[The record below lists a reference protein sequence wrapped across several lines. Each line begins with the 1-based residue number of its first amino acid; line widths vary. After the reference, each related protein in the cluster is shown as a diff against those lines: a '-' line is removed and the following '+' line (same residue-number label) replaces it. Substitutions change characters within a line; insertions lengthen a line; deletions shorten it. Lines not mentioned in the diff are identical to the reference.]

1 MKRQPTIPADI
12 HGRFMK
18 EISNLW
24 PLAKGM
30 LAEIRKPCIRS
41 GCKACASGKKHPALV
56 YMFMENGRQ
65 RCMYVPRELAA
76 QLRQA
81 IANWKGLDARISLLG
96 RELIRGYR
104 MERDRFKTREK

>member
-12 HGRFMK
+12 HSRFMK
-18 EISNLW
+18 EISELW
-24 PLAKGM
+24 PLAKGT

-81 IANWKGLDARISLLG
+81 IANWKGLEARISPLG

-104 MERDRFKTREK
+104 MERDYKKQGKR

>member
-1 MKRQPTIPADI
+1 MK
-12 HGRFMK
+12 GRTAILASAQRCFAR
-18 EISNLW
+18 ETRVLW
-24 PLAKGM
+24 PLAKGS

-81 IANWKGLDARISLLG
+81 IANWKGLEARISPLG

-104 MERDRFKTREK
+104 MERDYKKQGQR

>member
-1 MKRQPTIPADI
+1 MLADARR
-12 HGRFMK
+12 RFVR
-18 EISNLW
+18 ETRGLW
-24 PLAKGM
+24 PLAKGT

-41 GCKACASGKKHPALV
+41 GCKACACGKKHPALV

-65 RCMYVPRELAA
+65 RCMYVPRGLAA

-81 IANWKGLDARISLLG
+81 IANGKEYEARIRPLG

-104 MERDRFKTREK
+104 MERDHKRQGKR

>member
-1 MKRQPTIPADI
+1 MLAGAQR
-12 HGRFMK
+12 RFVR
-18 EISNLW
+18 ETRGLW
-24 PLAKGM
+24 PLAKGS

-41 GCKACASGKKHPALV
+41 GCKICASGKKHPALV

-65 RCMYVPRELAA
+65 RCMYVPRGLAA

-81 IANWKGLDARISLLG
+81 IANWKQLEVCSSPLG

-104 MERDRFKTREK
+104 MERDHFKSRKR

>member
-1 MKRQPTIPADI
+1 MKKQPTIPPDI

-18 EISNLW
+18 EISALW
-24 PLAKGM
+24 PLARGT

-56 YMFMENGRQ
+56 YMFMENRRQ
-65 RCMYVPRELAA
+65 RCMYVPRELGA
-76 QLRQA
+76 QLRRA
-81 IANWKGLDARISLLG
+81 IANWKGLEARISPLG

-104 MERDRFKTREK
+104 TERDYKKQGK

>member
-1 MKRQPTIPADI
+1 MKKQPTIPADI

-18 EISNLW
+18 EISALW
-24 PLAKGM
+24 PLARGT

-41 GCKACASGKKHPALV
+41 ECKACASGKKHPTLV
-56 YMFMENGRQ
+56 YMFMENSRQ
-65 RCMYVPRELAA
+65 RCMYVPRELEA

-81 IANWKGLDARISLLG
+81 IANWKGLAARISPLG

-104 MERDRFKTREK
+104 TERDYKKQGK